1 MRPFHPSV
9 SKMPADPSHRCA
21 TAAMRAELAYQGVTI
36 AVMVWLLAS
45 LWMLH

>member
-9 SKMPADPSHRCA
+9 SKMPADPSHRGASAA
-21 TAAMRAELAYQGVTI
+21 TLAELTYQGVTI
-36 AVMVWLLAS
+36 AVMVWLLLS